1 MNSTICLNDSCFI
14 CETVKRSQFLRNGF
28 DDYASMTIQEINR
41 VYFDDY
47 KNEELSMCHNC
58 ECFHDCKC
66 AMESL
71 AEPKRE
77 KKIKQKFR
85 PQRATPKGEGHRWK
99 AVEKTTTTWGS
110 PADKARKRVVMAVK
124 QQRKW
129 REAFVSEEY
138 THDLVM
144 KGKVREHST
153 TEFVEYNRNGCPQTT
168 VQTVDAFLPEYENI
182 KPLRIHRGPIRDRP
196 CKPGFVEY
204 TGKGWPK
211 C

>member
-1 MNSTICLNDSCFI
+1 MNSTICLNPKCFI
-14 CETVKRSQFLRNGF
+14 CETVKRSQFMRNGF

-41 VYFDDY
+41 VYFTDMKDDDA
-47 KNEELSMCHNC
+47 MCKDC

-77 KKIKQKFR
+77 KKTNQKFR

-110 PADKARKRVVMAVK
+110 PADKARKREVMAVK

-144 KGKVREHST
+144 KGKVRDHST
-153 TEFVEYNRNGCPQTT
+153 SEFVEYNRNGCPQTT

>member
-1 MNSTICLNDSCFI
+1 MNSTVCLNNGCPI
-14 CETVKRSQFLRNGF
+14 CETVKRTRFF
-28 DDYASMTIQEINR
+28 DYGLDEGASMTIQEINR
-41 VYFDDY
+41 VYFTDMKDDVAIC
-47 KNEELSMCHNC
+47 KDC
-58 ECFHDCKC
+58 EYFHDCKC
-66 AMESL
+66 AMEDI

-77 KKIKQKFR
+77 KKTKTNQKFR

-110 PADKARKRVVMAVK
+110 PADKARKRAVMAVK

-129 REAFVSEEY
+129 REAFMSEEETNY
-138 THDLVM
+138 DTPV
-144 KGKVREHST
+144 KIRTIRK
-153 TEFVEYNRNGCPQTT
+153 
-168 VQTVDAFLPEYENI
+168 
-182 KPLRIHRGPIRDRP
+182 PIRDRP

>member
-1 MNSTICLNDSCFI
+1 M
-14 CETVKRSQFLRNGF
+14 RSEFPE
-28 DDYASMTIQEINR
+28 YASAPIEEINR
-41 VYFDDY
+41 LYFTVDNY
-47 KNEELSMCHNC
+47 KNDDEMFACPNC

-66 AMESL
+66 NISADEK
-71 AEPKRE
+71 PKCE

-110 PADKARKRVVMAVK
+110 PADKARKRAVMDVK
-124 QQRKW
+124 KQRKW
-129 REAFVSEEY
+129 
-138 THDLVM
+138 
-144 KGKVREHST
+144 
-153 TEFVEYNRNGCPQTT
+153 C
-168 VQTVDAFLPEYENI
+168 DAFMPEENDFENNTYPEWFDVRKLNFTEVEPI
-182 KPLRIHRGPIRDRP
+182 KPRTIRGPIRDRP

>member
-1 MNSTICLNDSCFI
+1 MNSATVCLNNCCFI
-14 CETVKRSQFLRNGF
+14 CETVKRSQFMRSEF
-28 DDYASMTIQEINR
+28 PEYASAPIEEINR
-41 VYFDDY
+41 LYFTVDNY
-47 KNEELSMCHNC
+47 KNDDEMFACPNC

-66 AMESL
+66 NISADEK
-71 AEPKRE
+71 PKCE

-110 PADKARKRVVMAVK
+110 PADKARKRAVMDVK
-124 QQRKW
+124 KQRKW
-129 REAFVSEEY
+129 
-138 THDLVM
+138 
-144 KGKVREHST
+144 
-153 TEFVEYNRNGCPQTT
+153 C
-168 VQTVDAFLPEYENI
+168 DAFILEEETNYDTPI
-182 KPLRIHRGPIRDRP
+182 KTRTHRGPIRDRP